1 MSRSHEKAM
10 PFLLVIQVF
19 LNFLLVLEWFWFVFC
34 MVPFI

>member
-19 LNFLLVLEWFWFVFC
+19 LNFLLVLEWFCFFC